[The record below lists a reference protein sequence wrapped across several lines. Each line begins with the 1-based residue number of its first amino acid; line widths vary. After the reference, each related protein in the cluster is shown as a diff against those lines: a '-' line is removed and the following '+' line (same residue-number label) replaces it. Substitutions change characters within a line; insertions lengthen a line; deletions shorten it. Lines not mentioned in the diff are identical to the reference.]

1 MGMSEALKNAGLT
14 AMAALITHVGLADE
28 TDELPS
34 GGDYARQAVSWGSA
48 SAGAIAITGT
58 ETFDV
63 PGGSTV
69 NRLLL
74 RDTATIDDHSPDYGY
89 AELTEEV
96 FGGDGSYTLNSLTLT
111 LTDPS

>member
-1 MGMSEALKNAGLT
+1 MGLSTALKNAGLD
-14 AMAALITHVGLADE
+14 AMAALITHIGLADE
-28 TDELPS
+28 TDELAS
-34 GGDYARQAVSWGSA
+34 GGDYARQAVTWGSA
-48 SAGAIAITGT
+48 TGGSVAITGT

-74 RDTATIDDHSPDYGY
+74 RSNGTIDGGTDYGY

-96 FGGDGSYTLNSLTLT
+96 FGGDGTYTVNSLTLT